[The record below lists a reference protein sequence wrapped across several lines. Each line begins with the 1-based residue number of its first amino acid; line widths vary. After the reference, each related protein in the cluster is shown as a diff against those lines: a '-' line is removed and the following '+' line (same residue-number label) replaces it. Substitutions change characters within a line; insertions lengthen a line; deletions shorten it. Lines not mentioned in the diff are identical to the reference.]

1 MSDRRLQ
8 ENRIRFQVTAE
19 HDTGNIISHQL
30 LISFLTSLIRHAFHI
45 SVFHKSDNL
54 QSGRIKMLKISC
66 QLQCWTVDIRLC
78 DLHMFH
84 INLRCEIF
92 QFHFFDNTG

>member
-8 ENRIRFQVTAE
+8 EYRIRFQVTAE
-19 HDTGNIISHQL
+19 HNAGHVIGHQL
-30 LISFLTSLIRHAFHI
+30 LIRLPAGLVCQSLHI
-45 SVFHKSDNL
+45 SIFHKSNDL
-54 QSGRIKMLKISC
+54 QTRGIKMLKISC
-66 QLQCWTVDIRLC
+66 QLQCRTVDIRLC